1 MRKNWRRPVP
11 VTAAAA
17 IVLRRLRELHFTG
30 QVAVVAREE
39 FDGGALKRLGAP
51 TILYPMRNAVDY
63 AVEALTAVIRS
74 NESVS

>member
-1 MRKNWRRPVP
+1 MKKNWRRPVP
-11 VTAAAA
+11 VTAAAS
-17 IVLRRLRELHFTG
+17 IVLRRMRELHFTG
-30 QVAVVAREE
+30 QVAMVAREE

-63 AVEALTAVIRS
+63 AVEELTAIISS

>member
-1 MRKNWRRPVP
+1 M
-11 VTAAAA
+11 AAAS

-30 QVAVVAREE
+30 QVAMAAREQ

-51 TILYPMRNAVDY
+51 TIPYPMRNAGDY
-63 AVEALTAVIRS
+63 AVKALTAIISS